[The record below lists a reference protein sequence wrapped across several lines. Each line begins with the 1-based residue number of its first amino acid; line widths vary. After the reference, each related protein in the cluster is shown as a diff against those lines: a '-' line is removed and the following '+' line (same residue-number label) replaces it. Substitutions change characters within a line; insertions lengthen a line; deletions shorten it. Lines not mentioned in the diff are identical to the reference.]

1 MKRLELISDIEMGG
15 LKMLDIQSMIC
26 AKRVTCLKKLLED
39 YSSTWKTI
47 LDKLLLP
54 IGGRFA
60 LHCNFQTSK
69 LKINLPAYYNECFDV
84 WSEVNGTTPS
94 CYEEIIN
101 EFEIIWN
108 TKFLCHNKKIYVKKK
123 YSKLILRE
131 DKGFNF
137 CEQLLPIRFLQAGAH
152 LLRHL

>member
-1 MKRLELISDIEMGG
+1 
-15 LKMLDIQSMIC
+15 MIC

-47 LDKLLLP
+47 PDKLLLP

-60 LHCNFQTSK
+60 LHCKFQTSK
-69 LKINLPAYYNECFDV
+69 LKTSLPAYYKECFDA
-84 WSEVNGTTPS
+84 WSEVNGKTPS

-108 TKFLCHNKKIYVKKK
+108 NRCLCYNKKIYVKKK
-123 YSKLILRE
+123 YSKPILRE

-137 CEQLLPIRFLQAGAH
+137 
-152 LLRHL
+152 